1 MGEKKQAWLAS
12 CTGPAWLKSRTRLG
26 GWSTHTYTRTHTV
39 THTQTHI
46 HGEYTARER
55 ERRKEKCKKKK
66 KREEGARFLLQT
78 PPINGEAP
86 PSCCS
91 EQRRGRCG
99 QFHREMTLCAK
110 STVGYTSN
118 LSPIVMFSKECFRPL
133 LKCRPF
139 PYQKCHWILFAWNFA
154 CGTLFFSLLCSCVHV
169 LLREEGGLSNTE
181 MVLRLMRI
189 VFKRPTKY

>member
-1 MGEKKQAWLAS
+1 MSSDFRFFFLLIQFLAS
-12 CTGPAWLKSRTRLG
+12 ISLINKWGKKNRRDLRRVLDRRGLSPGLDWGDDLH
-26 GWSTHTYTRTHTV
+26 THTRE
-39 THTQTHI
+39 HTQSLTHRHI
-46 HGEYTARER
+46 YTGNTQRER
-55 ERRKEKCKKKK
+55 EREGKKNVKKKK

-139 PYQKCHWILFAWNFA
+139 PYQKCH
-154 CGTLFFSLLCSCVHV
+154 
-169 LLREEGGLSNTE
+169 
-181 MVLRLMRI
+181 
-189 VFKRPTKY
+189 